1 MAIFRLIIGH
11 EGRKVKIILP
21 PLFSVQSAF
30 ASAYF
35 EEAPILG
42 LGQGALSLI
51 GLLSHALSNIYTIT
65 AVLLS
70 ASIQHLFPRTVIWM
84 DNSRD
89 TIRIKTRAYRYQ
101 ISWPFRQVV
110 NANCLYNGECHR
122 CVYNSSRPSY
132 IIVAYRA
139 LILPRCRPNPEFPAT
154 TKRVPHRM
162 ICRSIMTLTKLVRYS
177 LREKLCLLKKTAVFS
192 GRSISG
198 KHNSASHGTIVAD
211 ERQSPSNHE
220 SVVSFPVP

>member
-84 DNSRD
+84 DSSRD

-198 KHNSASHGTIVAD
+198 KHNSASHGTIT
-211 ERQSPSNHE
+211 S
-220 SVVSFPVP
+220 